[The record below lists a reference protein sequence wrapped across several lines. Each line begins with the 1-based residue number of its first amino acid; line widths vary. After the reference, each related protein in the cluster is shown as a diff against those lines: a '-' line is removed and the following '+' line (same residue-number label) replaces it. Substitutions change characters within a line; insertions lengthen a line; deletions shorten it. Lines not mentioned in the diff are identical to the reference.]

1 MRTPALPPPRL
12 AWACVCCP
20 AGDSG
25 YAIHSSQLLFFSSL
39 LSCVGLHPIVY
50 PLLYSRARIW
60 QLHLR
65 HIVLRAIMA
74 MFVHK
79 APTRHICLCGWVCG
93 SGGRWADQ
101 GLGFRMRACGYCL
114 FGLSARFVIYFY
126 LIFRDGAAVLFFEEG
141 SLSMGGWGV
150 CARSPVRSFARSL
163 GHVFVFVFALAFL
176 TLIDEALVI

>member
-1 MRTPALPPPRL
+1 MAI
-12 AWACVCCP
+12 ASAAHSVACDHGNVR
-20 AGDSG
+20 AQGANST
-25 YAIHSSQLLFFSSL
+25 HLSL
-39 LSCVGLHPIVY
+39 WVGL
-50 PLLYSRARIW
+50 
-60 QLHLR
+60 
-65 HIVLRAIMA
+65 
-74 MFVHK
+74 
-79 APTRHICLCGWVCG
+79 WVG
-93 SGGRWADQ
+93 RSVGRSG
-101 GLGFRMRACGYCL
+101 RACGYCL